1 MCYDLEKYERAKTA
15 KTDLHVF
22 KFYEKYGGKFRS
34 PYQGMVVKAGQTLRK
49 VKLVKSKECPLVVI
63 TEGYHC
69 CIERSFFW
77 LGGWDEDY
85 CLVSVIV
92 PKGTRYYS
100 NHEQLVAEQ
109 IIVNEE
115 VT

>member
-1 MCYDLEKYERAKTA
+1 MCYYLAKHERAKTA
-15 KTDLHVF
+15 KTDLHCF
-22 KFYEKYGGKFRS
+22 KFYQKRGGKFVS
-34 PYQGMVVKAGQTLRK
+34 PYFEMVVKAGQTLPK
-49 VKLVKSKECPLVVI
+49 VNFPKHRAI
-63 TEGYHC
+63 WEGYHC
-69 CIERSFFW
+69 YIERSFFW

-85 CLVSVIV
+85 CLVSVTV